1 MRVGAVDIGTNSTR
15 LLIAD
20 VHEERVR
27 ELDRRSQVTRL
38 GDGVDATG
46 ELGDE
51 PMQRVFATL
60 DAYREAIDER
70 GCEATV
76 AVLTSA
82 VRDASNGAE
91 FTAQVCDRYGL
102 DARTIEGEE
111 EAQLT
116 FLGATAGRAARGG
129 AALLVIDIGGGSTE
143 LVVGED
149 HDVSFHVSTQTG
161 VVRQSERHLESDPP
175 RAEELQALAGEV
187 ADIIER
193 SVPDAVRTSVAEAIG
208 VAGTATSC
216 AAIEQALD
224 PYDPN
229 RVNGYA
235 LELGTCELLLA
246 RLAAMPLAD
255 RREVVGLHP
264 DRAPTIVAG
273 VVILVEVLR
282 AFGLEQVE
290 VSEHD
295 LLWGAALRRAARAS

>member
-1 MRVGAVDIGTNSTR
+1 MRVGVVDIGTNSTR

-20 VHEERVR
+20 VDEGHVR

-46 ELGDE
+46 ELGEE

-60 DAYREAIDER
+60 EAYRAAIDER
-70 GCEATV
+70 GCAATV

-82 VRDASNGAE
+82 VRDASNGSD
-91 FTAQVCDRYGL
+91 FTTQVCDTYGL

-116 FLGATAGRAARGG
+116 FLGATTGRAARGG
-129 AALLVIDIGGGSTE
+129 PALLVIDIGGGSTE
-143 LVVGED
+143 LVVGEG
-149 HDVSFHVSTQTG
+149 HEASFHVSTQTG
-161 VVRQSERHLESDPP
+161 VVRQSERHLASDPP
-175 RAEELQALAGEV
+175 GPDELQALATEV
-187 ADIIER
+187 GDIIER
-193 SVPDAVRTSVAEAIG
+193 SVPDDVRASVAEAIG

-216 AAIEQALD
+216 AAIELALD

-229 RVNGYA
+229 RVNGHA

-246 RLAAMPLAD
+246 RLAAMPLAE

-273 VVILVEVLR
+273 VVILIEVMR

-295 LLWGAALRRAARAS
+295 LLWGAALRRATPAA